1 MKVIDGGI
9 SSSKGFKA
17 AGVHCGVK
25 KKRRDLALIFSEG
38 PAACAIAYTQNKVK
52 GAPLKVMMDLDPKQL
67 QAFII
72 NSGNANT
79 LTGERGVVD
88 AHSMVR
94 MTADSLGIAEELVGV
109 VSTGIIGRFL
119 PMESIMDG
127 IPQVVRDLDNGRK
140 KDVDAAQ
147 AILTTDTVIKE
158 ACCEVALEDGT
169 KVTIGGMAKGSGMIS
184 PAMKTLH
191 ATTLSFITTDALLS
205 PEFDGKW
212 QDVMDSSFNQI
223 DVDGDQS
230 TNDMSVLMAN
240 GKAGGMCADDSD
252 AFWEGVRY
260 VAKMLAKQIALDGE
274 GATKLISVKVRGAKS
289 TQDARKAARAIVSSN
304 LVKTAIFGSD
314 PNYGRILCAVGYSG
328 AEMVPEKINLAMGA
342 NGTMIPIYEQGEPLI
357 QTCGIGEGPLK
368 ELLKKKEIVITVDI
382 GLGNSSAEA
391 WGCDLSYEYV
401 KINAEYTT

>member
-9 SSSKGFKA
+9 TSPKGFKA
-17 AGVHCGVK
+17 AGIACGIK
-25 KKRRDLALIFSEG
+25 KHKRDLALIYSETE
-38 PAACAIAYTQNKVK
+38 ATCAIAYTQNKVK
-52 GAPLKVMMDLDPKQL
+52 GAPLKVMIELDPKKL

-79 LTGERGVVD
+79 LTGDRGAKD
-88 AHSMVR
+88 ARDMVSQ
-94 MTADSLGIAEELVGV
+94 TAASLGLERDLVGV

-119 PMESIMDG
+119 PTDKIISG
-127 IPQVVRDLDNGRK
+127 IKEITNELDSGRK
-140 KDVDAAQ
+140 KDVEAAQ

-158 ACCEVALEDGT
+158 AACEVTLEDGT

-184 PAMKTLH
+184 PAMKALH
-191 ATTLSFITTDALLS
+191 ATTLSFITTDACLS
-205 PEFDGKW
+205 PGFDGKW

-230 TNDMSVLMAN
+230 TNDMSVILAN
-240 GKAGGMCADDSD
+240 GCAGGMKADESE

-260 VAKMLAKQIALDGE
+260 VAKLLAKQVALDGE
-274 GATKLISVKVRGAKS
+274 GATKLISVVVRGARS
-289 TQDARKAARAIVSSN
+289 TEDARKAAKAIVSSN

-314 PNYGRILCAVGYSG
+314 PNYGRILCALGYSG
-328 AEMVPEKINLAMGA
+328 AEMVPERVNLAMGA

-357 QTCGIGEGPLK
+357 QTCGTGEEPLK
-368 ELLKKKEIVITVDI
+368 ELLKKKEIHIVVDI
-382 GLGNSSAEA
+382 GLGNSLAEA